1 MTTFDDNDFDDA
13 DEEWDEDLDE
23 TEPMPFREWL
33 WDIFITWGPAIFM
46 VFFIRSSIAEPFRIP
61 SGSMVPTLEIGDH
74 ILVTKYSYGFRIP
87 LTRIPIGSPK
97 APERGDVI
105 VFVKPNPGQDDFV
118 KKFDFPFP
126 PFFTRDYVKRV
137 VGLPGDSIKVVKNL
151 VFVNGV
157 AQQKENVGDY
167 KFVNQNCYSTNAVE
181 YSETMNGRPH
191 RILNNSRFGQSK
203 FSNFAVPPIPGSKVN
218 EYIVPDGEVFVMG
231 DNRDNSSDSRD
242 WGTVPLR
249 NIKGKA
255 QWIWLS
261 LETCNAQS
269 VFGEVRSERFGL
281 ALE

>member
-1 MTTFDDNDFDDA
+1 MTTFDDSDFDDVE
-13 DEEWDEDLDE
+13 EEWDEDLDE
-23 TEPMPFREWL
+23 LEDSTPMTFKDWL

-74 ILVTKYSYGFRIP
+74 ILVTKYSYGLRIP
-87 LTRIPIGSPK
+87 LTRIPLGSLK
-97 APERGDVI
+97 VPERGDVI

-118 KKFDFPFP
+118 KQFDFPFP

-137 VGLPGDSIKVVKNL
+137 VGLPGDTVKVVNNL
-151 VFVNGV
+151 VFVNG
-157 AQQKENVGDY
+157 APQGKEKVGEY
-167 KFVNQNCYSTNAVE
+167 KFVNQNCYSTNTVE
-181 YSETMNGRPH
+181 YSETMNGKTH
-191 RILNNSRFGQSK
+191 SILNNSRYGSR
-203 FSNFAVPPIPGSKVN
+203 FSDFKEFTVP
-218 EYIVPDGEVFVMG
+218 EGEVFVMG

-281 ALE
+281 SLD